1 MVGLLFRTLSKG
13 LFEATILPLKL
24 SRFYPKRSFTA
35 RKGDFGRV
43 IIAGGSKQYSG
54 CLAFNAFAALL
65 SGADLAIVVAP
76 ERAANIVAGYSPDL
90 ITVPCKTTFPNPTDV
105 VEALQPADSLVLG
118 CGVERKRPAH
128 SALVSIIRNCSKPIV
143 ADAETLHAVAEKP
156 SVLHGKNVVLTPNIG
171 EYKVLTGEKWPKS
184 ISARRKAAKSLARCY
199 GCTVIVKGSLDF
211 ISDGQRIGIDRASSP
226 YMTKGGHGDV
236 LAGVIGAHLARGQN
250 GFEAAR
256 IGAFIAG
263 RAGEL
268 AARKLGESLLASDVL
283 SFIPSVIGGHQ
294 D

>member
-1 MVGLLFRTLSKG
+1 MM
-13 LFEATILPLKL
+13 PML
-24 SRFYPKRSFTA
+24 SRFYPKRSFNA

-76 ERAANIVAGYSPDL
+76 ERPANIVAGYSPDL
-90 ITVPCKTTFPNPTDV
+90 ITVPCKTAFPDPREV
-105 VEALQPADSLVLG
+105 IVALEPADSLVLG
-118 CGVERKRPAH
+118 CGVERTTAAH
-128 SALVSIIRNCSKPIV
+128 SALVSIIRKCSKPIV
-143 ADAETLHAVAEKP
+143 ADAAALRAVAEKP
-156 SVLHGKNVVLTPNIG
+156 SAVNGKRVVLTPNIG
-171 EYKVLTGEKWPKS
+171 EYKVLAGEKWPVS
-184 ISARRKAAKSLARCY
+184 VPARRKAAKSLAKYY

-211 ISDGQRIGIDRASSP
+211 ISDGKRVEIDRESSP

-236 LAGVIGAHLARGQN
+236 LAGVIGAHLARGQDI
-250 GFEAAR
+250 FDATR

-263 RAGEL
+263 RAGAL
-268 AARKLGESLLASDVL
+268 AGKKLGESLLASDVL
-283 SFIPSVIGGHQ
+283 SFIPSVIGGHS